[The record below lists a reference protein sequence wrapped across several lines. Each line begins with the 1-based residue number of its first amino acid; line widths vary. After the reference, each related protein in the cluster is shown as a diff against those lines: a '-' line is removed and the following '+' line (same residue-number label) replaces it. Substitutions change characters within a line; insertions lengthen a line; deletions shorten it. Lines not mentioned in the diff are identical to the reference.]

1 MRGEGVKM
9 AGGSQMLDQKLKELE
24 EKRKNGELSSKDFY
38 IGLLSLVAELVNE
51 LKAENI
57 NEAQIRQQIPLILT
71 FLKSQIKKMA
81 DRGN

>member
-1 MRGEGVKM
+1 M

-38 IGLLSLVAELVNE
+38 IALLSLVAELVNE